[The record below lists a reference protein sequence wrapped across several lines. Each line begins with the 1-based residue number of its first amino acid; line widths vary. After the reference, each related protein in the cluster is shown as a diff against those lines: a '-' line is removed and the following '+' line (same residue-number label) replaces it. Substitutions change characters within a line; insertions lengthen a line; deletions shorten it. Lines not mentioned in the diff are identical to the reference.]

1 MRHALLD
8 SSDNNQAS
16 EMHRHAYNVAFDS
29 LGLSW
34 HWESAT
40 YARLQDYGRDCVL
53 TYLRAE
59 QSHLLSAYEAD
70 FLVQAIETAKARCYQ
85 GMTSSRVFSVAHG
98 SLTTTPHRII
108 RPGLHPSH

>member
-16 EMHRHAYNVAFDS
+16 EMHRHAYNAAFDA

-40 YARLQDYGRDCVL
+40 FARLQDYGRDCVL

-59 QSHLLSAYEAD
+59 QSHLLRAYEAD

-85 GMTSSRVFSVAHG
+85 GMTSSRVFPVAHG
-98 SLTTTPHRII
+98 SLTATSHRIM
-108 RPGLHPSH
+108 RPELHPSH

>member
-8 SSDNNQAS
+8 SSDNNHAG
-16 EMHRHAYNVAFDS
+16 EMHRHAYNAAFDA

-34 HWESAT
+34 HWESTT

-59 QSHLLSAYEAD
+59 QSHLLRAYEAD
-70 FLVQAIETAKARCYQ
+70 FLVKAIETAKARCYQ
-85 GMTSSRVFSVAHG
+85 GMTTSRVLSVALG
-98 SLTTTPHRII
+98 SLTTTPR
-108 RPGLHPSH
+108 RTMQPELHPSH